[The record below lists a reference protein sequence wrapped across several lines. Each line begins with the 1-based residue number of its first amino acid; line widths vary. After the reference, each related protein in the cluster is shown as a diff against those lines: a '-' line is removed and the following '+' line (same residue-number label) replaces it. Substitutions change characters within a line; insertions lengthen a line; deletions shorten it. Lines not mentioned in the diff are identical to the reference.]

1 VAELALGEATERLYD
16 AFGDVPRPRRVEGCP
31 HCTGPDEDLPLV
43 SRRLRELSA
52 EDLSRYAFK
61 AMSTWGTE
69 ADFRYF
75 APRLLDLAAT
85 GAMDWPGFETVCG
98 KLGQAGLRTWTQ
110 RPAVEEFL
118 RALWTATL
126 HQFPASLPISEV
138 TGGIA
143 MVTSDISPY
152 LAEWERLDIT
162 ACVQHLREAAESE
175 LSSLRPGWRLAATGA
190 VNGSAGRLRQWLTA
204 GAAADAVIARA
215 LQTDDEELLDQL
227 TRAHDALSQLGWA
240 RLP

>member
-1 VAELALGEATERLYD
+1 VAQLSLEDAAERLYD

-75 APRLLDLAAT
+75 APRVLDLTAT
-85 GAMDWPGFETVCG
+85 GAMAWPGFEIVCG
-98 KLGQAGLRTWTQ
+98 KLDQAGLRTWTQ
-110 RPAVEEFL
+110 QPAVEEFL
-118 RALWTATL
+118 RAFWTATL
-126 HQFPASLPISEV
+126 LRFPASVPVSEV
-138 TGGIA
+138 IGGIA
-143 MVTSDISPY
+143 TVAPDLSPY
-152 LAEWERLDIT
+152 LAEWERLDT
-162 ACVQHLREAAESE
+162 VACVRHLREAAESE

-190 VNGSAGRLRQWLTA
+190 VTGSAGRLRQWLTT

-215 LQTDDEELLDQL
+215 LQADDEELLDQL
-227 TRAHDALSQLGWA
+227 TQAHDALSHLGWA
-240 RLP
+240 RPS